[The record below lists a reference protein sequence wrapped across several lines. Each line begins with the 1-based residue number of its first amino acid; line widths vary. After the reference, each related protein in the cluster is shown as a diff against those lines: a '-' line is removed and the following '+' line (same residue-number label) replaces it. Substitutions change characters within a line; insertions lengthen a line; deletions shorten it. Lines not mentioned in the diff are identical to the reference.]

1 MGRAMLVGMA
11 EIRWFARRPP
21 KPVRP
26 LLIAVFDGEDDPA
39 RSGFLALS
47 FMRDAFDAE
56 KIAEIDVDAYVSYD
70 DARPYVSQT
79 GSQRLV
85 DWPTI
90 DIFLGRDKT
99 SGREIVLLSFL
110 EPRVGWR
117 SYASLAVEAIRSL
130 GPEEV
135 IFLGGQIVHAPH
147 NVAAETTVRS
157 NTPRLMRSLG
167 LMPDHYTGP
176 TTIMGS
182 VQVEV
187 ENLGIPL
194 AVAWS
199 SVPHYLAQ
207 TPSPKAA
214 QSLVAKVAELFKLD
228 LDAHEFD
235 SAVAEYEDAIA
246 KIMESDDEV
255 FSYLSRL
262 EGEEEEDEALGLEE
276 YVSADPMG
284 LASDLAEEAEDYL
297 RQIRRDID

>member
-1 MGRAMLVGMA
+1 MA

-70 DARPYVSQT
+70 EARPFVSQS
-79 GSQRLV
+79 GSQRIL

-90 DIFLGRDKT
+90 DIYLGRDKP
-99 SGREIVLLSFL
+99 SGREVALMSFL

-117 SYASLAVEAIRSL
+117 SYSALVVEAIRSVN
-130 GPEEV
+130 PDEV

-182 VQVEV
+182 VQVEL

-194 AVAWS
+194 AIAWS

-214 QSLVAKVAELFKLD
+214 QSLVAKVSELFKLD
-228 LDAHEFD
+228 LDAGEFD
-235 SAVAEYEDAIA
+235 AAVAEYEDAIT

-255 FSYLSRL
+255 FSYLSRF
-262 EGEEEEDEALGLEE
+262 ESEEEEDEAIGLEE
-276 YVSADPMG
+276 YVSTDPSG
-284 LASDLAEEAEDYL
+284 LATDLAEEAEDYL